1 MEAKMATPPKKPAAR
16 KTAPKKPAVEPEVP
30 EMEAGSESTETGA
43 DMGADNTDKENSRI
57 GEAVRDF
64 TNPKERN
71 IWMRG
76 LIMILFAVF
85 IYIAQSLL
93 GIAAI
98 IQFLWMLISKE
109 PNSAIAKFGV
119 SLGNWLAH
127 AAQFQAGATE
137 KLPFPWS
144 DWE

>member
-1 MEAKMATPPKKPAAR
+1 MA
-16 KTAPKKPAVEPEVP
+16 TAPKKSAAKKTGTETSKAKVE
-30 EMEAGSESTETGA
+30 EAAESVGSENDAS
-43 DMGADNTDKENSRI
+43 ENEQSRVHK
-57 GEAVRDF
+57 AFQDF
-64 TNPKERN
+64 TDPRERN

-76 LIMILFAVF
+76 LIMILFAIF
-85 IYIAQSLL
+85 IYFALALL

-109 PNSAIAKFGV
+109 PNGAIAKFGN
-119 SLGNWLAH
+119 SLGKWLEH
-127 AAQFQAGATE
+127 AARFQAGATE